1 MFVNINVK
9 NAILVMMLTT
19 GLFLISGTSEIEA
32 AWGTFDTGFGNA
44 GTFQDIKP
52 NTYPNSMLIQPDGK
66 ILVTGYVFLPSSGV
80 RHLMLRRFTANGAI
94 DTTFGNSGNAVI
106 DTFVNVNSDYG
117 GGRMALL
124 SDGRIVVVGQAG
136 SSLGIWVVNPNGYA
150 DTNFGDNGLKIM
162 PEYHYAHGRI
172 GTRGTKI
179 ILGVYHKNYRRVI
192 IHQLNA
198 DGSNDTSFGS
208 EGRSYTGIFH
218 SFNSSPSYEMI
229 TGQSQNKI
237 TIVGI
242 SVHPQ
247 YGCIKRIERINQDGS
262 IDFTFT
268 PTQTAIPV
276 GGSITG
282 IAKLSNGD
290 FIYSDLQSISV
301 DFHSRLYKVDRNGT
315 TVLTGQIDD
324 ADNLIASQRNGK
336 AVVGNGFNDNLS
348 RYDNLFNF
356 LDTASPNFNID
367 YYYTGAAQTDDKVVF
382 ATNVDNKL
390 TLFRWLAN

>member
-1 MFVNINVK
+1 MFVKVK
-9 NAILVMMLTT
+9 NAVLIMLAVS
-19 GLFLISGTSEIEA
+19 FVFSGANEIKA
-32 AWGTFDTGFGNA
+32 AWGAFDTNFGNA

-52 NTYPNSMLIQPDGK
+52 NWYPNSVLVQPDGK
-66 ILVTGYVFLPSSGV
+66 ILVTGYVYLPSSGV
-80 RHLMLRRFTANGAI
+80 RRFMLRRWTASGAI
-94 DTTFGNSGNAVI
+94 DTTFGNNGNAVI
-106 DTFVNVNSDYG
+106 DTFVNVDSDYG

-124 SDGRIVVVGQAG
+124 SDGKIVVVGQAG
-136 SSLGIWVVNPNGYA
+136 SDLGIWVVNPNGYA
-150 DTNFGDNGLKIM
+150 DTNFGSNGLKIM
-162 PEYHYAHGRI
+162 PEYHYAHGRV
-172 GTRGTKI
+172 GVRGTKI
-179 ILGVYHKNYRRVI
+179 ILGVYHKNYKRVI

-218 SFNSSPSYEMI
+218 SYNSSPSYEMV

-282 IAKLSNGD
+282 IARLSSGD
-290 FIYSDLQSISV
+290 FVYTDMQSISV
-301 DFHSRLYKVDRNGT
+301 DFIAKLYKVDWNGT

-324 ADNLIASQRNGK
+324 GDNLIASQRNAK
-336 AVVGNGFNDNLS
+336 TVVGNGFNDNLS

-356 LDTASPNFNID
+356 LDTATPNFNTD
-367 YYYTGAAQTDDKVVF
+367 YYYVGTAQTDDKVIF
-382 ATNVDNKL
+382 ATNVDKKL